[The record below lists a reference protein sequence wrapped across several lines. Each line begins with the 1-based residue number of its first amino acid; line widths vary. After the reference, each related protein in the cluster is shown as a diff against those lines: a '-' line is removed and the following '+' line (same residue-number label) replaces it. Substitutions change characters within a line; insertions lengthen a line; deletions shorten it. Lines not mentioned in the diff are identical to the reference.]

1 MQEAEKYRK
10 FSTECRRL
18 AASATE
24 KDKAVLLKIA
34 EAWDAQAK
42 LAEAKNSENSDSKL
56 DGASPKPYTPL
67 A

>member
-10 FSTECRRL
+10 FAMECHRL

-34 EAWDAQAK
+34 EAWEAQAK
-42 LAEAKNSENSDSKL
+42 LAEAKSSEKSDSKL
-56 DGASPKPYTPL
+56 DGASPKP
-67 A
+67 

>member
-10 FSTECRRL
+10 FATECRRL

-34 EAWDAQAK
+34 EAWDTQVK
-42 LAEAKNSENSDSKL
+42 LAEAKSVEKSDSKL
-56 DGASPKPYTPL
+56 DGASSKT
-67 A
+67 

>member
-1 MQEAEKYRK
+1 MQEAEEYRK
-10 FSTECRRL
+10 FATECHRL

-34 EAWDAQAK
+34 EAWEAQAR
-42 LAEAKNSENSDSKL
+42 LAEAASREKADRNL
-56 DGASPKPYTPL
+56 DGASPK